1 MASVKTAISV
11 PREIFEQADL
21 LAEELGISRSRVFAL
36 AVKRLAR
43 LLENR
48 RLLEEINAAH
58 VDGERG
64 ESEKRLREAMRD
76 KHRLLLREQW

>member
-11 PREIFEQADL
+11 PREVFEQADL

-36 AVKRLAR
+36 AVERLAR

-58 VDGERG
+58 ADGGRGAGEERI
-64 ESEKRLREAMRD
+64 RDAMRD
-76 KHRLLLREQW
+76 KHRSLVRDQW